1 MEIWPG
7 KITGSGYDR
16 KSMNN
21 FTKILTT
28 IRRPFQQELRKGCRD
43 DVVIDGLGN
52 YVQLW
57 VKNGETFT
65 LAAAEKTVLSGLS
78 NLFENYANASSADR
92 QRILAE
98 ATKRI
103 DAALGHEQRN
113 APNVGGT
120 SAKPLQTRQPPKTQ
134 RTSSKKSAQTDML
147 SLLADVESSP
157 ESSPPKQEQASERP
171 VSTVSTKDLPLF
183 QDTEPPSQRRSHQ
196 SSVSIG
202 NHQQETAVSRSTD
215 NRQSTADSQPESVPI
230 SDTPVSTDI
239 DALDFL
245 TQPLQ
250 YLKGIG
256 PRRAEMLS
264 DELSLQ
270 TVGELLAYYPRDYI
284 DRSKMVEIY
293 RVGRTEDDEPE
304 TIQGKVVN
312 HTSSPTARG
321 KRIGKI
327 SIYDGTGVALLVN
340 FGKRIGIMKALLPVD
355 TEVVVS
361 GKFSRRYNEIQA
373 TDYEFELFEEENLI
387 HTNRIVPKYPL
398 TAKLTAKMLRAWMRT
413 ALDEHGQQIPE
424 ILPLALRQRQ
434 RLVDRHSAI
443 NEIHFPTSEVHREAA
458 QKRLAFEE
466 FFLLSLGMEMKKE
479 RRISEDGIAFRV
491 GMEESPGTPPS
502 LLQDFLASLPYELT
516 GAQKRVFAEI
526 QNDMRQKTVMNR
538 LIQGDV
544 GSGKTV
550 VAAMALLCAIENGYQ
565 GALMV
570 PTEILAEQHSYNL
583 SEMLKDLRKSAGQT
597 GAENINVVLLK
608 SDLPKPAREEA
619 LAAIADGTA
628 DLIVGTQALIQEG
641 VDFHKLGLVIIDE
654 QHRFG
659 VMQRATLRNKAQSAN
674 GTQAEARHRDD
685 RDRVTSEK
693 QGAAPPPAPDVLVM
707 TATPIPRTLALT
719 LYGDLNVS
727 VIDEMPPGR
736 QTIKTYWI
744 KERERE
750 KLYNTVRKEIQRGR
764 QAYVVYPLVE
774 ESEKLEELKAATEMA
789 SHLQSEVFPDLR
801 LGLLHGQMKSVE
813 KQEVMTNFKDRH
825 IDVLVSTTVIEVGID
840 VPNATLM
847 VIENAERFGLS
858 QLHQLRGRVGRG
870 EHQSAC
876 YLVASPRGDDSFQR
890 IQAMIRTNNGFR
902 IAEADLNIRGPGE
915 FFGTRQSGI
924 PNFKIANII
933 HDATLLEAAKKEA
946 ESLIKADPALN
957 APVHQLLKRMLQK
970 HWRGNLEIASVG

>member
-1 MEIWPG
+1 MG
-7 KITGSGYDR
+7 KEWRELHTGNSR
-16 KSMNN
+16 KEV
-21 FTKILTT
+21 L
-28 IRRPFQQELRKGCRD
+28 KG
-43 DVVIDGLGN
+43 
-52 YVQLW
+52 
-57 VKNGETFT
+57 
-65 LAAAEKTVLSGLS
+65 LAD
-78 NLFENYANASSADR
+78 LFENYAGASSTER

-103 DAALGHEQRN
+103 DAALGHGQRS
-113 APNVGGT
+113 ASDIVGT
-120 SAKPLQTRQPPKTQ
+120 SAKPSQTRQLPKTQ
-134 RTSSKKSAQTDML
+134 RASSKKSAQTDML
-147 SLLADVESSP
+147 SLFAEVESAP
-157 ESSPPKQEQASERP
+157 ESSLPKQGQASERP
-171 VSTVSTKDLPLF
+171 AATVPTEDLPLF
-183 QDTEPPSQRRSHQ
+183 QDTDPPSQRKSHQ
-196 SSVSIG
+196 SISDP
-202 NHQQETAVSRSTD
+202 QEVAVSRPP
-215 NRQSTADSQPESVPI
+215 DSQSESVPI
-230 SDTPVSTDI
+230 LDTPVSTDI
-239 DALDFL
+239 DSLDFL

-256 PRRAEMLS
+256 PRRAEMLEN
-264 DELSLQ
+264 ELGIQ

-293 RVGRTEDDEPE
+293 RVGRTDDDEPE

-340 FGKRIGIMKALLPVD
+340 FGRRIGIMKALLPVD

-413 ALDEHGQQIPE
+413 ALDAHGQQIPE

-434 RLVDRHSAI
+434 RLVDRQSAI
-443 NEIHFPTSEVHREAA
+443 NEIHFPTSETHRDAA

-466 FFLLSLGMEMKKE
+466 FFLLSVGMEMKKE

-491 GMEESPGTPPS
+491 GMERDGNSPS
-502 LLQDFLASLPYELT
+502 LLRGFLASLPYQLT

-526 QNDMRQKTVMNR
+526 QNDMRQETVMNR

-570 PTEILAEQHSYNL
+570 PTEILAEQHYYNL
-583 SEMLKDLRKSAGQT
+583 SEMLKDLRKNTDQT

-608 SDLPKPAREEA
+608 SDLPKIEREEA

-659 VMQRATLRNKAQSAN
+659 VMQRATLRNKARSAV
-674 GTQAEARHRDD
+674 ARHHDD
-685 RDRVTSEK
+685 RDRVTTEADGTQK

-736 QTIKTYWI
+736 QTIKTHWI
-744 KERERE
+744 REKERE
-750 KLYNTVRKEIQRGR
+750 KLYSTVRQEIQRGR
-764 QAYVVYPLVE
+764 QAYIVYPLVE

-801 LGLLHGQMKSVE
+801 LGLLHGQMKSIE

-915 FFGTRQSGI
+915 FFGTRQSGV

-933 HDATLLEAAKKEA
+933 HDVTLLEAAKKEA

>member
-1 MEIWPG
+1 M
-7 KITGSGYDR
+7 
-16 KSMNN
+16 
-21 FTKILTT
+21 
-28 IRRPFQQELRKGCRD
+28 
-43 DVVIDGLGN
+43 
-52 YVQLW
+52 
-57 VKNGETFT
+57 
-65 LAAAEKTVLSGLS
+65 
-78 NLFENYANASSADR
+78 
-92 QRILAE
+92 
-98 ATKRI
+98 
-103 DAALGHEQRN
+103 
-113 APNVGGT
+113 
-120 SAKPLQTRQPPKTQ
+120 
-134 RTSSKKSAQTDML
+134 
-147 SLLADVESSP
+147 
-157 ESSPPKQEQASERP
+157 
-171 VSTVSTKDLPLF
+171 
-183 QDTEPPSQRRSHQ
+183 
-196 SSVSIG
+196 
-202 NHQQETAVSRSTD
+202 
-215 NRQSTADSQPESVPI
+215 
-230 SDTPVSTDI
+230 DI
-239 DALDFL
+239 DSLDFL
-245 TQPLQ
+245 SQPLQ

-256 PRRAEMLS
+256 PRRAERLQE
-264 DELSLQ
+264 ELSIQ
-270 TVGELLAYYPRDYI
+270 TVGEFLAYYPRDYI

-340 FGKRIGIMKALLPVD
+340 FGRRIGIMKALLPVD

-424 ILPLALRQRQ
+424 IFPLALRTRQ
-434 RLVDRHSAI
+434 NLIDRQSAI
-443 NEIHFPTSEVHREAA
+443 NEIHFPTSEAHREAA

-466 FFLLSLGMEMKKE
+466 FFLLSIGMEMKKE

-491 GMEESPGTPPS
+491 GMEGTLGTS
-502 LLQDFLASLPYELT
+502 RSILRDFLASLPYQLT
-516 GAQKRVFAEI
+516 RAQKRVFTEI
-526 QNDMRQKTVMNR
+526 QNDMRQQTVMNR

-550 VAAMALLCAIENGYQ
+550 VAAMALLSAIENGYQ

-570 PTEILAEQHSYNL
+570 PTEILAEQHYYNL
-583 SEMLKDLRKSAGQT
+583 SEMLENLRKDTDQT
-597 GAENINVVLLK
+597 ADGSINVVLLK
-608 SDLPKPAREEA
+608 SDLPKIEREAA

-659 VMQRATLRNKAQSAN
+659 VMQRATLRNKAQAAN
-674 GTQAEARHRDD
+674 GTQ
-685 RDRVTSEK
+685 K
-693 QGAAPPPAPDVLVM
+693 QGTVVPPAPDVLVM

-736 QTIKTYWI
+736 QTIKTHWI
-744 KERERE
+744 KEKDRE
-750 KLYNTVRKEIQRGR
+750 KLYSTVRKEIQRGR

-789 SHLQSEVFPDLR
+789 AHLQSEVFPDLR
-801 LGLLHGQMKSVE
+801 LGLLHGQMKSIE

-825 IDVLVSTTVIEVGID
+825 IDILVSTTVIEVGID

-870 EHQSAC
+870 QHRSAC

-946 ESLIKADPALN
+946 ELLIKADPALN
-957 APVHQLLKRMLQK
+957 ASEHQLLKRMLQK

>member
-1 MEIWPG
+1 
-7 KITGSGYDR
+7 
-16 KSMNN
+16 MNN

-28 IRRPFQQELRKGCRD
+28 IRRPFQQELRNGCRD
-43 DVVIDGLGN
+43 DVVVNGLGN

-65 LAAAEKTVLSGLS
+65 LEAAEKEVLNDLS
-78 NLFENYANASSADR
+78 NLFENYAGASSTER
-92 QRILAE
+92 QRILE
-98 ATKRI
+98 NATKRI
-103 DAALGHEQRN
+103 DAALGHGQRN
-113 APNVGGT
+113 ASDIVGTGAEP
-120 SAKPLQTRQPPKTQ
+120 SQTRQQPRAQ
-134 RTSSKKSAQTDML
+134 RTNSKKSAQTDML
-147 SLLADVESSP
+147 SLFAEVESDSG
-157 ESSPPKQEQASERP
+157 SVLPKQDQA
-171 VSTVSTKDLPLF
+171 V
-183 QDTEPPSQRRSHQ
+183 EPPADTKQTEHSPLLQNTEVPSQQSSHQ
-196 SSVSIG
+196 PSRLLRSE
-202 NHQQETAVSRSTD
+202 NRQQESVTSLEDLFAE
-215 NRQSTADSQPESVPI
+215 NRQPTTIPAEEPTESVPI

-239 DALDFL
+239 DLLDFL
-245 TQPLQ
+245 SQPLQ

-264 DELSLQ
+264 TELSIE

-293 RVGRTEDDEPE
+293 KVGRAGDDEPE

-312 HTSSPTARG
+312 HTSSPTAKG

-340 FGKRIGIMKALLPVD
+340 FGKRIGVMKGLLPVD

-373 TDYEFELFEEENLI
+373 TDYEFELCEEENLI

-434 RLVDRHSAI
+434 RLVDRQSAI
-443 NEIHFPTSEVHREAA
+443 NEIHFPTSEAHREAA

-466 FFLLSLGMEMKKE
+466 FFLLSVGMEMKKE
-479 RRISEDGIAFRV
+479 NRISEDGIAFRV
-491 GMEESPGTPPS
+491 GMEGKPGTSPS
-502 LLQDFLASLPYELT
+502 VLRDFLASLPYELT

-570 PTEILAEQHSYNL
+570 PTEILAEQHYYNL
-583 SEMLKDLRKSAGQT
+583 SEMLKDLRMDAGQA
-597 GAENINVVLLK
+597 GDKNINVVLLK
-608 SDLPKPAREEA
+608 SDLPKPEREEA
-619 LAAIADGTA
+619 LVAIADGAA

-641 VDFHKLGLVIIDE
+641 VDFHRLGLVIIDE

-674 GTQAEARHRDD
+674 GTQ
-685 RDRVTSEK
+685 K
-693 QGAAPPPAPDVLVM
+693 QRAAAPPVPDVLVM

-736 QTIKTYWI
+736 QTIKTYRI
-744 KERERE
+744 KEKERE
-750 KLYNTVRKEIQRGR
+750 KLYSTVRKEIQRGR
-764 QAYVVYPLVE
+764 QAYIVYPLVE

-789 SHLQSEVFPDLR
+789 AHLQSEIFPDLR
-801 LGLLHGQMKSVE
+801 LGLLHGQMKSIE
-813 KQEVMTNFKDRH
+813 KREVMTNFKDQH
-825 IDVLVSTTVIEVGID
+825 IDILVATTVIEVGID

-870 EHQSAC
+870 EHQSTC
-876 YLVASPRGDDSFQR
+876 YLVALPRGDDSFQR

-933 HDATLLEAAKKEA
+933 HDATLLEAAKSEA
-946 ESLIKADPALN
+946 ELLIKADPMLN
-957 APVHQLLKRMLQK
+957 APVHQLLKQMLQK
-970 HWRGNLEIASVG
+970 HWRDNLEIASVG

>member
-1 MEIWPG
+1 
-7 KITGSGYDR
+7 
-16 KSMNN
+16 MNN

-57 VKNGETFT
+57 VKNGESFT
-65 LAAAEKTVLSGLS
+65 LATAEREMLKGLAD
-78 NLFENYANASSADR
+78 LFENYAGASSTER
-92 QRILAE
+92 QRILEDA
-98 ATKRI
+98 AKRI
-103 DAALGHEQRN
+103 DTALGHGQRN
-113 APNVGGT
+113 TSDVVGT
-120 SAKPLQTRQPPKTQ
+120 SAKPSQTRQLPKTQ
-134 RTSSKKSAQTDML
+134 RASSKKSAQTDML
-147 SLLADVESSP
+147 SLFAEVDGNSESEAP
-157 ESSPPKQEQASERP
+157 RQEQATGMEDWKQGSVVGP
-171 VSTVSTKDLPLF
+171 QPSSL
-183 QDTEPPSQRRSHQ
+183 PPSPPSSSTP
-196 SSVSIG
+196 SSVHP
-202 NHQQETAVSRSTD
+202 NADR
-215 NRQSTADSQPESVPI
+215 RLLTADSQSESVPI

-239 DALDFL
+239 DSLDFL

-264 DELSLQ
+264 EELSIQ

-293 RVGRTEDDEPE
+293 RVGRTDDDEPE

-340 FGKRIGIMKALLPVD
+340 FGRRIGIMKALLPVD

-398 TAKLTAKMLRAWMRT
+398 TAKLTAKMLRAWMRM
-413 ALDEHGQQIPE
+413 ALDAHGQQIPE

-434 RLVDRHSAI
+434 RLVDRQSAI
-443 NEIHFPTSEVHREAA
+443 NEIHFPTSEAHRDAA

-466 FFLLSLGMEMKKE
+466 FFLLSVGMEMKKE

-491 GMEESPGTPPS
+491 GMERDGNSPS
-502 LLQDFLASLPYELT
+502 LLRGFLASLPYQLT

-526 QNDMRQKTVMNR
+526 QNDMRQETVMNR

-570 PTEILAEQHSYNL
+570 PTEILAEQHYYNL
-583 SEMLKDLRKSAGQT
+583 SEMLKDLRKGAEPT

-608 SDLPKPAREEA
+608 SDLPKIEREEA
-619 LAAIADGTA
+619 LAAIAGGTA

-674 GTQAEARHRDD
+674 GTQKR
-685 RDRVTSEK
+685 
-693 QGAAPPPAPDVLVM
+693 GAAPPPAPDVLVM

-736 QTIKTYWI
+736 QTIKTHWI
-744 KERERE
+744 REKERE
-750 KLYNTVRKEIQRGR
+750 KLYSTVRQEIQRGR
-764 QAYVVYPLVE
+764 QAYIVYPLVE

-801 LGLLHGQMKSVE
+801 LGLLHGQMKSIE

-915 FFGTRQSGI
+915 FFGTRQSGV

-933 HDATLLEAAKKEA
+933 HDVTLLEAAKKEA

>member
-1 MEIWPG
+1 M
-7 KITGSGYDR
+7 S
-16 KSMNN
+16 N
-21 FTKILTT
+21 FAKILTT

-43 DVVIDGLGN
+43 DVVVNGLGS

-57 VKNGETFT
+57 TKNGDAFT
-65 LAAAEKTVLSGLS
+65 LEATEKEVLNSLAS
-78 NLFENYANASSADR
+78 LFENYAGASPTDR
-92 QRILAE
+92 QRTLEE

-103 DAALGHEQRN
+103 DTALGGRQRN
-113 APNVGGT
+113 
-120 SAKPLQTRQPPKTQ
+120 
-134 RTSSKKSAQTDML
+134 
-147 SLLADVESSP
+147 LADVSNTSAAP
-157 ESSPPKQEQASERP
+157 SQKRQQPTTKRP
-171 VSTVSTKDLPLF
+171 SAKKKTQTEMLPLF
-183 QDTEPPSQRRSHQ
+183 GETENPSESIPIKPEPVAVPTTYARQTENLSLFGDAEVTSQQAEDTPTEE
-196 SSVSIG
+196 G
-202 NHQQETAVSRSTD
+202 A
-215 NRQSTADSQPESVPI
+215 ASVPI
-230 SDTPVSTDI
+230 SDIPVSTDLTS
-239 DALDFL
+239 LDFL
-245 TQPLQ
+245 SEPLQ

-256 PRRAEMLS
+256 PRRAAMLLA
-264 DELSLQ
+264 ELNIE

-293 RVGRTEDDEPE
+293 KVGRAEEDEPE

-312 HTSSPTARG
+312 HTSSPTAKG

-327 SIYDGTGVALLVN
+327 SIYDGTGVAMLVN
-340 FGKRIGIMKALLPVD
+340 FGRRIGIMKSLLPVE

-373 TDYEFELFEEENLI
+373 TDYEFELFEEDNLI
-387 HTNRIVPKYPL
+387 HTKRIVPKYAL
-398 TAKLTAKMLRAWMRT
+398 TAKLTAKMLRMWMRT
-413 ALDEHGQQIPE
+413 ALDTYGQQIPE
-424 ILPLALRQRQ
+424 ILPLELRQRQ
-434 RLVDRHSAI
+434 GLIDRQSAT
-443 NEIHFPTSEVHREAA
+443 NEIHFPTSEAHRKAA

-466 FFLLSLGMEMKKE
+466 FFLLSVGMELKKD
-479 RRISEDGIAFRV
+479 RKISQEGIAFRIDTQTQ
-491 GMEESPGTPPS
+491 GNSPS
-502 LLQDFLASLPYELT
+502 LLQDFIASLPYKLT
-516 GAQKRVFAEI
+516 GAQKRVFGEI
-526 QNDMRQKTVMNR
+526 QNDMRQKNVMNR

-550 VAAMALLCAIENGYQ
+550 VAAMALLRAIENGYQ

-570 PTEILAEQHSYNL
+570 PTEILAEQHYYNL
-583 SEMLKDLRKSAGQT
+583 SEMFESLRKDTSHADNQK
-597 GAENINVVLLK
+597 INVVLLK
-608 SDLPKPAREEA
+608 SDLPKAEREEA

-641 VDFHKLGLVIIDE
+641 VDFHRLGLVIIDE

-659 VMQRATLRNKAQSAN
+659 VMQRATLRNKVDNKAL
-674 GTQAEARHRDD
+674 
-685 RDRVTSEK
+685 
-693 QGAAPPPAPDVLVM
+693 PPDVLVM

-744 KERERE
+744 KEKDRE
-750 KLYNTVRKEIQRGR
+750 KLYGNLRKEIQRGR

-789 SHLQSEVFPDLR
+789 EHLQNAVFPDLR
-801 LGLLHGQMKSVE
+801 VGLLHGQMKSIE
-813 KQEVMTNFKDRH
+813 KQEVMAKFNDKH
-825 IDVLVSTTVIEVGID
+825 IDILVSTTVIEVGID

-876 YLVASPRGDDSFQR
+876 YLVAIPKGDDSYQR
-890 IQAMIRTNNGFR
+890 IQAMIRTNNGFQ

-915 FFGTRQSGI
+915 FFGTRQSGV

-933 HDATLLEAAKKEA
+933 HDATLLETAKQEA
-946 ESLIKADPALN
+946 ELLVKADRELN
-957 APVHQLLKRMLQK
+957 APTHQLLKQMLQK
-970 HWRGNLEIASVG
+970 HWRDNLEIASVG

>member
-1 MEIWPG
+1 
-7 KITGSGYDR
+7 
-16 KSMNN
+16 MNN
-21 FTKILTT
+21 FIKILNT
-28 IRRPFQQELRKGCRD
+28 IRRPFHQERRKGCRD
-43 DVVIDGLGN
+43 DVVVNGLGN

-65 LAAAEKTVLSGLS
+65 LDATEKEVLKGLAD
-78 NLFENYANASSADR
+78 LFENYTRASSTER
-92 QRILAE
+92 QRILDA

-103 DAALGHEQRN
+103 DTALGTGQRN
-113 APNVGGT
+113 ASDVSSTGAEP
-120 SAKPLQTRQPPKTQ
+120 SQTRQQPRTQ
-134 RTSSKKSAQTDML
+134 RTRSKRSTQTDML
-147 SLLADVESSP
+147 SLFGEVARNPESSSP
-157 ESSPPKQEQASERP
+157 EQTSELPRQSAGASRRDDHKRTTPGSEPEHREGGLPRVATVPPR
-171 VSTVSTKDLPLF
+171 DLPLF
-183 QDTEPPSQRRSHQ
+183 QTPDPPPQR
-196 SSVSIG
+196 SSPQPIS
-202 NHQQETAVSRSTD
+202 NPQQIVDSGPADPRLP
-215 NRQSTADSQPESVPI
+215 TADSRSKPVPI
-230 SDTPVSTDI
+230 LDTPVSMDI
-239 DALDFL
+239 DSLDFL
-245 TQPLQ
+245 SQPLQ

-256 PRRAEMLS
+256 PRRAEMLQ
-264 DELSLQ
+264 EQLSLQ
-270 TVGELLAYYPRDYI
+270 TVGDLLAYYPRDYI

-293 RVGRTEDDEPE
+293 RVGRREDDEPE

-312 HTSSPTARG
+312 HTSSPTAKG

-340 FGKRIGIMKALLPVD
+340 FGRRIGVMKALLPVD

-361 GKFSRRYNEIQA
+361 GKFARRYNEIQA
-373 TDYEFELFEEENLI
+373 TDYEFELFEEDNLI

-434 RLVDRHSAI
+434 NLIDRQSAI
-443 NEIHFPTSEVHREAA
+443 NEIHFPTSEAHREAA

-466 FFLLSLGMEMKKE
+466 FFLLSVGMEMKKE
-479 RRISEDGIAFRV
+479 RRISEDGIAFRM
-491 GMEESPGTPPS
+491 GRQASEMSPS
-502 LLQDFLASLPYELT
+502 LLQDFLASLPYQLT

-526 QNDMRQKTVMNR
+526 QNDMQQKTVMNR

-570 PTEILAEQHSYNL
+570 PTEILAEQHYYNL
-583 SEMLKDLRKSAGQT
+583 SEMLENLRKDIGHTAD
-597 GAENINVVLLK
+597 ADINVVLLK
-608 SDLPKPAREEA
+608 SDLPKPEREAA

-659 VMQRATLRNKAQSAN
+659 VMQRATLRNKAQAAN
-674 GTQAEARHRDD
+674 GTQ
-685 RDRVTSEK
+685 K
-693 QGAAPPPAPDVLVM
+693 QGATPPAPDVLVM

-744 KERERE
+744 RDKERE
-750 KLYNTVRKEIQRGR
+750 KLYSTVRKEIHRGR
-764 QAYVVYPLVE
+764 QAYIVYPLVE

-789 SHLQSEVFPDLR
+789 AHLQSDVFPDLR
-801 LGLLHGQMKSVE
+801 LGLLHGQMKSSE
-813 KQEVMTNFKDRH
+813 KQDVMRNFKDRH

-876 YLVASPRGDDSFQR
+876 YLVASPKGDDSFQR

-933 HDATLLEAAKKEA
+933 EDATLLEAAKKEA
-946 ESLIKADPALN
+946 ELLIKADPALN
-957 APVHQLLKRMLQK
+957 SPVHQLLKRMLQK
-970 HWRGNLEIASVG
+970 HWRDNLEIASVG

>member
-1 MEIWPG
+1 
-7 KITGSGYDR
+7 
-16 KSMNN
+16 MNN
-21 FTKILTT
+21 FTNILNT
-28 IRRPFQQELRKGCRD
+28 IRRPFQQELRKGCCD
-43 DVVIDGLGN
+43 DVVVNGLGK

-57 VKNGETFT
+57 AKNGDAFT
-65 LAAAEKTVLSGLS
+65 LETTEKEVLNGLAS
-78 NLFENYANASSADR
+78 LFENYAGASSAER
-92 QRILAE
+92 QHTLEE

-103 DAALGHEQRN
+103 DIALGRGQRN
-113 APNVGGT
+113 LADIGGVGAEPPQPRQQPT
-120 SAKPLQTRQPPKTQ
+120 TQQTR
-134 RTSSKKSAQTDML
+134 SKKRTQT
-147 SLLADVESSP
+147 EI
-157 ESSPPKQEQASERP
+157 
-171 VSTVSTKDLPLF
+171 LPLF
-183 QDTEPPSQRRSHQ
+183 GETENRSESAPIKQKQKPTVEPTTHKARTEHLPLL
-196 SSVSIG
+196 G
-202 NHQQETAVSRSTD
+202 NPEIVLQQTASAPKGEV
-215 NRQSTADSQPESVPI
+215 AESVPI
-230 SDTPVSTDI
+230 SDTPVSTDL
-239 DALDFL
+239 ASLDFISE
-245 TQPLQ
+245 PLQ

-256 PRRAEMLS
+256 PRRAGMLLA
-264 DELSLQ
+264 ELNIQ

-293 RVGRTEDDEPE
+293 SIGRAGDDEPE

-312 HTSSPTARG
+312 HTSSPTAKG

-340 FGKRIGIMKALLPVD
+340 FGRRIGIMKSLLPVD

-373 TDYEFELFEEENLI
+373 TDYEFELFEEDNLI

-398 TAKLTAKMLRAWMRT
+398 TAKLTAKMLRTWMRA
-413 ALDEHGQQIPE
+413 ALDEYGQQIPE
-424 ILPLALRQRQ
+424 ILPLELRQRQ
-434 RLVDRHSAI
+434 NLIDRQSAI
-443 NEIHFPTSEVHREAA
+443 NEIHFPTSEAHRQAA

-466 FFLLSLGMEMKKE
+466 FFLLSVGMELKKDRKTSQE
-479 RRISEDGIAFRV
+479 GIAFNV
-491 GMEESPGTPPS
+491 GSEIQENTPS
-502 LLQDFLASLPYELT
+502 LLRDFITSLPYKLT

-526 QNDMRQKTVMNR
+526 QDDMRQKNVMNR

-570 PTEILAEQHSYNL
+570 PTEILAEQHYYNL
-583 SEMLKDLRKSAGQT
+583 SEMFEHLHKDRTQVDDQK
-597 GAENINVVLLK
+597 IKVVLLK
-608 SDLPKPAREEA
+608 SDLPKAEREEA

-641 VDFHKLGLVIIDE
+641 VDFHKLGIVIIDE

-659 VMQRATLRNKAQSAN
+659 VMQRATLRKKGENKAQSP
-674 GTQAEARHRDD
+674 D
-685 RDRVTSEK
+685 RTEK
-693 QGAAPPPAPDVLVM
+693 EHVPTALPPDVLVM

-736 QTIKTYWI
+736 QTVKTYWI
-744 KERERE
+744 KEKDRE
-750 KLYNTVRKEIQRGR
+750 KLYGNLRKEIQRGR
-764 QAYVVYPLVE
+764 QAYIVYPLVE

-789 SHLQSEVFPDLR
+789 EHLQKSVFPNLR
-801 LGLLHGQMKSVE
+801 VGLLHGQMKSVK
-813 KQEVMTNFKDRH
+813 KQEVMANFNDGH
-825 IDVLVSTTVIEVGID
+825 IDILVSTTVIEVGID
-840 VPNATLM
+840 VPNVTLM

-870 EHQSAC
+870 KYQSAC
-876 YLVASPRGDDSFQR
+876 YLVAVPKGDDSYQR
-890 IQAMIRTNNGFR
+890 IQAMLRTNNGFQ

-915 FFGTRQSGI
+915 FFGTRQSGV

-933 HDATLLEAAKKEA
+933 HDASLLESAKKEA
-946 ESLIKADPALN
+946 ELLIKTDPRLN
-957 APVHQLLKRMLQK
+957 AEAHQLLKQMLQK

>member
-1 MEIWPG
+1 
-7 KITGSGYDR
+7 
-16 KSMNN
+16 MNN
-21 FTKILTT
+21 FANILTT

-43 DVVIDGLGN
+43 DVVVNGLGN

-57 VKNGETFT
+57 VKNGDAFALEATEKEVLNG
-65 LAAAEKTVLSGLS
+65 LAS
-78 NLFENYANASSADR
+78 LFENYAGISPTER
-92 QRILAE
+92 QRTLEE

-103 DAALGHEQRN
+103 DTALKDGQQNLADISKAGVEPSQ
-113 APNVGGT
+113 
-120 SAKPLQTRQPPKTQ
+120 KRQQPTTKRSSPKKKTQ
-134 RTSSKKSAQTDML
+134 TEM
-147 SLLADVESSP
+147 
-157 ESSPPKQEQASERP
+157 
-171 VSTVSTKDLPLF
+171 LPLF
-183 QDTEPPSQRRSHQ
+183 GETENPSESIPIKPEPVAVPTTHTRQTEHLSLFGDTEVAAEQVESAHT
-196 SSVSIG
+196 
-202 NHQQETAVSRSTD
+202 EEDTA
-215 NRQSTADSQPESVPI
+215 SVPI
-230 SDTPVSTDI
+230 SDIPVSTDL
-239 DALDFL
+239 DSLDFL
-245 TQPLQ
+245 SEPLQ

-256 PRRAEMLS
+256 PRRAGMLLA
-264 DELSLQ
+264 ELKIE

-293 RVGRTEDDEPE
+293 RVGRAEDDEPE

-312 HTSSPTARG
+312 HTSSPTAKG

-340 FGKRIGIMKALLPVD
+340 FGRRIGIMKSLLPVD

-373 TDYEFELFEEENLI
+373 TDYEFELFEEDNLI
-387 HTNRIVPKYPL
+387 HTKRIVPKYAL
-398 TAKLTAKMLRAWMRT
+398 TAKLTAKMLRMWMRT
-413 ALDEHGQQIPE
+413 ALDTYGQQIPE
-424 ILPLALRQRQ
+424 ILPLELRQRQ
-434 RLVDRHSAI
+434 SLIDRQSAL
-443 NEIHFPTSEVHREAA
+443 NEIHFPTSEAHRKAA

-466 FFLLSLGMEMKKE
+466 FFLLSVGMELKKD
-479 RRISEDGIAFRV
+479 RKISQEGIAFQ
-491 GMEESPGTPPS
+491 MDTETQDNAPS
-502 LLQDFLASLPYELT
+502 LLRDFVASLPYKLT
-516 GAQKRVFAEI
+516 GAQKRVFGEI
-526 QNDMRQKTVMNR
+526 QNDMRQKNVMNR

-550 VAAMALLCAIENGYQ
+550 VAAMALLRAIENGYQ

-570 PTEILAEQHSYNL
+570 PTEILAEQHYYNL
-583 SEMLKDLRKSAGQT
+583 SEMFESLRKNTAHTDDQK
-597 GAENINVVLLK
+597 INVVLLK
-608 SDLPKPAREEA
+608 SDLPKAEREEA

-659 VMQRATLRNKAQSAN
+659 VMQRATLRNKVGNKAL
-674 GTQAEARHRDD
+674 
-685 RDRVTSEK
+685 
-693 QGAAPPPAPDVLVM
+693 PPDVLVM

-736 QTIKTYWI
+736 QTIKTHWI
-744 KERERE
+744 KEKDRE
-750 KLYNTVRKEIQRGR
+750 KLYGNLRKEIQRGR

-789 SHLQSEVFPDLR
+789 EHLQNAVFPDLR
-801 LGLLHGQMKSVE
+801 VGLLHGQMKSIE
-813 KQEVMTNFKDRH
+813 KQEIMAKFNDKQ
-825 IDVLVSTTVIEVGID
+825 IDILVSTTVIEVGID

-870 EHQSAC
+870 KHQSAC
-876 YLVASPRGDDSFQR
+876 YLVATPKGDDSFQR
-890 IQAMIRTNNGFR
+890 ILAMTRTNNGFK

-915 FFGTRQSGI
+915 FFGTKQSGV

-933 HDATLLEAAKKEA
+933 HDATLLEMAKREA
-946 ESLIKADPALN
+946 ELLVKADRELN
-957 APVHQLLKRMLQK
+957 ATAHQLLKQMLQK

>member
-1 MEIWPG
+1 
-7 KITGSGYDR
+7 
-16 KSMNN
+16 
-21 FTKILTT
+21 
-28 IRRPFQQELRKGCRD
+28 
-43 DVVIDGLGN
+43 
-52 YVQLW
+52 
-57 VKNGETFT
+57 
-65 LAAAEKTVLSGLS
+65 
-78 NLFENYANASSADR
+78 
-92 QRILAE
+92 
-98 ATKRI
+98 
-103 DAALGHEQRN
+103 
-113 APNVGGT
+113 
-120 SAKPLQTRQPPKTQ
+120 
-134 RTSSKKSAQTDML
+134 
-147 SLLADVESSP
+147 
-157 ESSPPKQEQASERP
+157 
-171 VSTVSTKDLPLF
+171 
-183 QDTEPPSQRRSHQ
+183 
-196 SSVSIG
+196 
-202 NHQQETAVSRSTD
+202 
-215 NRQSTADSQPESVPI
+215 
-230 SDTPVSTDI
+230 
-239 DALDFL
+239 
-245 TQPLQ
+245 
-250 YLKGIG
+250 
-256 PRRAEMLS
+256 
-264 DELSLQ
+264 
-270 TVGELLAYYPRDYI
+270 
-284 DRSKMVEIY
+284 
-293 RVGRTEDDEPE
+293 
-304 TIQGKVVN
+304 
-312 HTSSPTARG
+312 
-321 KRIGKI
+321 
-327 SIYDGTGVALLVN
+327 
-340 FGKRIGIMKALLPVD
+340 MKALLPVD

-434 RLVDRHSAI
+434 RLVDRQSAI
-443 NEIHFPTSEVHREAA
+443 NEIHFPTSEAHRDAA

-466 FFLLSLGMEMKKE
+466 FFLLSVGMEMKKE

-491 GMEESPGTPPS
+491 GMERDGNSPS
-502 LLQDFLASLPYELT
+502 LLRGFLASLPYQLT

-526 QNDMRQKTVMNR
+526 QNDMRQETVMNR

-570 PTEILAEQHSYNL
+570 PTEILAEQHYYNL
-583 SEMLKDLRKSAGQT
+583 SEMLKDLRKGTEPT

-608 SDLPKPAREEA
+608 SDLPKIEREEA

-659 VMQRATLRNKAQSAN
+659 VMQRATLRNKAQSAV
-674 GTQAEARHRDD
+674 ARHHDD
-685 RDRVTSEK
+685 RDRGTTEADGTQK
-693 QGAAPPPAPDVLVM
+693 RGAAPPPAPDVLVM

-736 QTIKTYWI
+736 QTIKTHWI
-744 KERERE
+744 REKERE
-750 KLYNTVRKEIQRGR
+750 KLYSTVRQEIQRGR
-764 QAYVVYPLVE
+764 QAYIVYPLVE

-801 LGLLHGQMKSVE
+801 LGLLHGQMKSIE

-870 EHQSAC
+870 EHQSTC

-933 HDATLLEAAKKEA
+933 HDVTLLEAAKKEA